1 MDEARESII
10 QEEQAWTGSVR
21 FRMISSRICGPDD
34 QLAVRRFVCCG
45 AGAPEYAMD
54 VQRYIRGLDLK
65 ENADDVL
72 RMALYCEGD
81 SDVLAFCEFG
91 WIGSSDAY
99 AISYIATALS
109 EQCNGLGGML
119 LATVLRWVGND
130 SAVTGR
136 DPYIMTQINPDNH
149 ASMRL
154 FKAYGFSDEGA
165 DEDDPEYHIWSRNVE
180 RFRTDK
186 LWLSQLTQVTE

>member
-1 MDEARESII
+1 MDEAHESIL

-81 SDVLAFCEFG
+81 SDILAFCEFG

-109 EQCNGLGGML
+109 
-119 LATVLRWVGND
+119 
-130 SAVTGR
+130 
-136 DPYIMTQINPDNH
+136 
-149 ASMRL
+149 
-154 FKAYGFSDEGA
+154 
-165 DEDDPEYHIWSRNVE
+165 
-180 RFRTDK
+180 
-186 LWLSQLTQVTE
+186 

>member
-1 MDEARESII
+1 
-10 QEEQAWTGSVR
+10 
-21 FRMISSRICGPDD
+21 MISSRICGPDD

-54 VQRYIRGLDLK
+54 FQRYIRGLDLK